1 MWTMKGRVVVDAL
14 VSQLRYTVRKLLR
27 TPLFTSV
34 AVLTLAV
41 GIGSTA
47 AIFGVVNGV
56 LLKPLPFKDPGRLV
70 GVWHTAP
77 GLGFDNVNQSPALH
91 YTYAEDNHSFEAIG
105 MWDNGTAS
113 VTGLEE
119 PEQVQVMRVTYQTL
133 PLLGVS
139 PMLGRTFTSEDDS
152 PGTPRTVILSYG
164 YWQRRFGGDPGVL
177 DRTLTVDGETREIIG
192 VMPQG
197 LQFLRYDPAIYLPFR
212 FDKSKLFVG
221 NFSYQGVARLKPGVT
236 IAQADADVNRMVPL
250 AVERYPGGLNSEM
263 LEHAKF
269 AASLHPLK
277 QDVVGDTGNVLWVL
291 LGTMGIILLIACANV
306 ANLFLV
312 RAESRQQEVAIRTA
326 MGADRLRL
334 VRQLL
339 TESLVLGL
347 LGGLLGLVMAWA
359 GLKLLVALG
368 PESLPRLQEIG
379 VDGHVLA
386 FTFVIS
392 IFAGAL
398 FGFFPALR
406 YASPNLVS
414 ALKES
419 GRGGDAGKERHV
431 ARNVLVV
438 AQMAL
443 ALVLLTG
450 SGLMIRSFQALRHV
464 NPGFQL
470 PDQVLT
476 FRVGIPEAEVS
487 DPGQVLLTYDQILDR
502 IRAVPGVASAAMS
515 SSVTM
520 DGWDSNDGLEVEGH
534 PLEANQIPPIRRYK
548 WVGGKYPETMGNPI
562 VAGRTITR
570 ADVEDRAR
578 VAVVTED
585 LARDEWGSPSEALGK
600 RIRTFGA
607 ADFPSGPW
615 YQVVG
620 VVGEIRD
627 EGVGKDPVKTV
638 YWPQVVEH
646 FWGDSVFTP
655 RSMAFAVRSAAA
667 DPSALLPQM
676 RRAVWAVNP
685 NLPVARVRTLAQIVS
700 GSMAQ
705 TSFTL
710 IMLGIAAAVALFLGS
725 VGIYGVIS
733 YVVAQRTREI
743 GVRMALGAEQVDVS
757 HMVLREALLLAGAGV
772 AVGLAASAAL
782 TRLMASLL
790 YGVSPLDPVTF
801 GLVALALTAVALLA
815 SWVPARRAA
824 RVDPMEALAGS

>member
-1 MWTMKGRVVVDAL
+1 VEAL
-14 VSQLRYTVRKLLR
+14 ISQLRYTVRKLLR
-27 TPLFTSV
+27 TPLFTFV

-56 LLKPLPFKDPGRLV
+56 LLKPLPFKDPSRLV

-77 GLGFDNVNQSPALH
+77 GLGFPQVNQSPALH

-105 MWDNGTAS
+105 MWDNQTAS
-113 VTGLEE
+113 VTGLDE
-119 PEQVQVMRVTYQTL
+119 PEQVQAMMVTHETL

-139 PMLGRTFTSEDDS
+139 PILGRTFTAEDDAHGA
-152 PGTPRTVILSYG
+152 PETVMISYG
-164 YWQRRFGGDPGVL
+164 YWQRRFGGDRNVL
-177 DRTLTVDGETREIIG
+177 DRTLTVDGESRQIIG
-192 VMPQG
+192 VLPKG
-197 LQFLRYDPAIYLPFR
+197 LQFLRYDPEIYLPFQ
-212 FDKSKLFVG
+212 FDKTKLFVG
-221 NFSYQGVARLKPGVT
+221 NFSYQAVARLKPGVT
-236 IAQADADVNRMVPL
+236 IAQADADVDRMIPI
-250 AVERYPGGLNSEM
+250 AVKRFPGGLSEGM
-263 LEHAKF
+263 LKQAKL

-291 LGTMGIILLIACANV
+291 LGTVGIILLIACANV

-326 MGADRLRL
+326 MGADRPRL

-339 TESLVLGL
+339 GESLVLGL
-347 LGGLLGLVMAWA
+347 LGGLLGLVLAWA

-368 PESLPRLQEIG
+368 PESLPRLQDIG
-379 VDGHVLA
+379 VDAHVLA
-386 FTFVIS
+386 FTFVVS

-419 GRGGDAGKERHV
+419 GRGGDAGKERHL

-464 NPGFQL
+464 NPGFQA

-476 FRVGIPEAEVS
+476 FRVGIPEAEVK
-487 DPGQVLLTYDQILDR
+487 DPGQVLLTYEQILDR
-502 IRAVPGVASAAMS
+502 IRAVPGVAAAAMS

-520 DGWDSNDGLEVEGH
+520 DGWDSNDGLEVEDH
-534 PLEANQIPPIRRYK
+534 PLEADQIPPIRRYK
-548 WVGGKYPETMGNPI
+548 WIGGKYPETMGNTI

-570 ADVEDRAR
+570 ADIEDHAR
-578 VAVVTED
+578 VAMVTED
-585 LARDEWGSPSEALGK
+585 LARDEWGSPSAALGK
-600 RIRTFGA
+600 HIRTFGA

-615 YQVVG
+615 FRVVG

-655 RSMAFAVRSAAA
+655 RSMAFAVRASSTN
-667 DPSALLPQM
+667 PSALLPQM
-676 RRAVWAVNP
+676 RKAVWAVNP
-685 NLPVARVRTLAQIVS
+685 NLPVARVRTLAQLVS

-710 IMLGIAAAVALFLGS
+710 IMLAIAAAVALFLGS

-757 HMVLREALLLAGAGV
+757 RMVLREALVLAGAGV
-772 AVGLAASAAL
+772 AIGLAAAAAL

-790 YGVSPLDPVTF
+790 YGVSPLDPITF
-801 GLVALALTAVALLA
+801 GLVALALTGVALVA
-815 SWVPARRAA
+815 SYVPARRAS
-824 RVDPMEALAGS
+824 RVDPVKALAGS

>member
-1 MWTMKGRVVVDAL
+1 MGGVDAL
-14 VSQLRYTVRKLLR
+14 ISQLRHAVRKLLR
-27 TPLFTSV
+27 APLFTGV

-56 LLKPLPFKDPGRLV
+56 LLKPLPFKDPSRLV

-77 GLGFDNVNQSPALH
+77 GLGFKEVNQSPALH
-91 YTYAEDNHSFEAIG
+91 YTYAENNHSFEAIG

-139 PMLGRTFTSEDDS
+139 PLLGRTFTSDDDS
-152 PGTPRTVILSYG
+152 PGTPQTVLLSYG
-164 YWQRRFGGDPGVL
+164 YWQRRFGGDRNVL
-177 DRTLTVDGETREIIG
+177 GRTLSIDGESHEIIG
-192 VMPQG
+192 VMPKG
-197 LQFLRYDPAIYLPFR
+197 LQFLRYDPELYLPFR
-212 FDKSKLFVG
+212 FDRSKLFVG
-221 NFSYQGVARLKPGVT
+221 NFSYQALARLKPGVT
-236 IAQADADVNRMVPL
+236 IAQADADVNRMIPM
-250 AVERYPGGLNSEM
+250 AVKLFPGGLSLGMMEKA
-263 LEHAKF
+263 HF
-269 AASLHPLK
+269 AAQLHPLK

-291 LGTMGIILLIACANV
+291 LGTVGIILLIACANV

-326 MGADRLRL
+326 MGADRMRL

-368 PESLPRLQEIG
+368 PESLPRLHDIG
-379 VDGHVLA
+379 VDANVLG
-386 FTFVIS
+386 FTFLVS
-392 IFAGAL
+392 VFAGAL

-419 GRGGDAGKERHV
+419 GRGGDAGKERHL

-438 AQMAL
+438 SQMAL

-450 SGLMIRSFQALRHV
+450 SGLMIRSFEALRHV
-464 NPGFQL
+464 NPGFEA
-470 PDQVLT
+470 PDRVLT
-476 FRVGIPEAEVS
+476 FRVGIPEAEVKES
-487 DPGQVLLTYDQILDR
+487 DQVVLTYQQILDR
-502 IRAVPGVASAAMS
+502 IRAVPGVASAAMT

-520 DGWDSNDGLEVEGH
+520 DGWDSNDGVEVQGH
-534 PLEANQIPPIRRYK
+534 PLDQDQVPPIRRFK
-548 WVGGKYPETMGNPI
+548 WIGGGYVKTMGNKL
-562 VAGRTITR
+562 VAGRAITR
-570 ADVEDRAR
+570 ADAEDRAH
-578 VAVVTED
+578 VVMVTED
-585 LARDEWGSPSEALGK
+585 LAREEWGDAAAALGK
-600 RIRTFGA
+600 RIRTFGTDA
-607 ADFPSGPW
+607 FPSGPW
-615 YQVVG
+615 YEVVG

-627 EGVGKDPVKTV
+627 EGIGEDPVKTV
-638 YWPQVVEH
+638 YWPQVVDSL
-646 FWGDSVFTP
+646 WGQKLFTP
-655 RSMAFAVRSAAA
+655 RSMAFAVRSATTN
-667 DPSALLPQM
+667 PGALLPEM
-676 RRAVWAVNP
+676 RKAVWAVNP
-685 NLPVARVRTLAQIVS
+685 NLPVARVRTLAEIVA
-700 GSMAQ
+700 GSMAR

-710 IMLGIAAAVALFLGS
+710 VMLAIAAAVALFLGS

-743 GVRMALGAEQVDVS
+743 GVRMALGAEQADVS
-757 HMVLREALLLAGAGV
+757 RMVLRQALVLAGAGV
-772 AVGLAASAAL
+772 ALGLAAAAAL

-790 YGVSPLDPVTF
+790 YGVSPLDPLTF
-801 GLVALALTAVALLA
+801 ALVALALTAVALLA

-824 RVDPMEALAGS
+824 RVDPVEALAGS